1 MFIYQR
7 LILTKHAKLSGKH
20 GKTYRNPLLN
30 HRKFIPKCQSWGIYW
45 AVDSSTSQK
54 KAEHLIAFAM
64 TPGETQHHLCH
75 LCQLGSQKK
84 RIHFENFWDT
94 FITFRWGSAGHAG
107 LPRSHVPRDHGTW
120 DHGDTRKWMNM
131 WYLTMYIYIYIC
143 IYIIIYMTMYIW
155 HGDTI
160 GILIHQLVVS
170 STSPKTWPEPSTV
183 SLVPARGLRWIGPWT
198 SGPREDS
205 WAGGA
210 LDWLS
215 RHFSMITCYK
225 RIKRVVVSKLT
236 QKHWKT
242 LVNLLRLIITWCRS
256 QSSHLPDERIHQS
269 WILGC
274 PNTKIG

>member
-7 LILTKHAKLSGKH
+7 LILTKHAKLSGKTWKNISKPTFKSQEIH
-20 GKTYRNPLLN
+20 PEMSVLRYLLSGGL
-30 HRKFIPKCQSWGIYW
+30 IDLPKKSRAFDCICHDSWGN
-45 AVDSSTSQK
+45 STSFVSFVSTWVSK
-54 KAEHLIAFAM
+54 KKDSFWEFLRHIHHIPMRISWPCWPAQEPCASGSWDMGSWGYPKMDEHVV
-64 TPGETQHHLCH
+64 
-75 LCQLGSQKK
+75 S
-84 RIHFENFWDT
+84 DY
-94 FITFRWGSAGHAG
+94 
-107 LPRSHVPRDHGTW
+107 V
-120 DHGDTRKWMNM
+120 
-131 WYLTMYIYIYIC
+131 YIYIC

-183 SLVPARGLRWIGPWT
+183 SLVPARGLHWIGPWT

-269 WILGC
+269 WILGR